1 MQDDDS
7 GLRRSLIVSV
17 SLHVLIGALSYWG
30 LPFLTRD
37 MPVEDAPIIVDLV
50 EIAERTAAPPPSA
63 KKKDQVAEK
72 PEPKKPEPPKEEPK
86 PEPPKPEPPKPEP
99 PKPDPPKEQPKPE
112 PPKPEPPKPE
122 PPKPEPPKP
131 EPKQVDPEQPP
142 EPKKPEPKPEPP
154 KPTPPKPEPP
164 KPQPK
169 KPVEDDPF
177 KSLMKDV
184 EKFRQQPKSSPPP
197 SQAQPS
203 APTQGATN
211 SANSPRILNA
221 PISDRATMS
230 EKDAIRA
237 QIEQN
242 WVFDVGAKGI
252 ESMVIV
258 LKVSMN
264 PDGTVSRVDVA
275 DTLRYNTDSAY
286 RAVADSARRAV
297 LKSQPL
303 KYPVQKYEEF
313 KDLELA
319 FRPQDRL

>member
-1 MQDDDS
+1 MSDNDS
-7 GLRRSLIVSV
+7 GLRRSLIISV
-17 SLHVLIGALSYWG
+17 SLHVLLGALSYLG

-37 MPVEDAPIIVDLV
+37 MPVEDAPIVIDLV

-63 KKKDQVAEK
+63 KQKEQVAQK
-72 PEPKKPEPPKEEPK
+72 VEPK
-86 PEPPKPEPPKPEP
+86 PEPPKVE
-99 PKPDPPKEQPKPE
+99 PKPE

-131 EPKQVDPEQPP
+131 VEPPKPQPQPQKPEPPKPEPKSEQVDPTLPP
-142 EPKKPEPKPEPP
+142 EPKKPDPKPEPP
-154 KPTPPKPEPP
+154 KPPKPEPEKTP
-164 KPQPK
+164 PK
-169 KPVEDDPF
+169 KPVEEDPF
-177 KSLMKDV
+177 KDLMKNV
-184 EKFRQQPKSSPPP
+184 EKYRQQPKSSTPPP
-197 SQAQPS
+197 SQAAPS

-221 PISDRATMS
+221 PLADRATMS

-258 LKVSMN
+258 LRVAIN
-264 PDGTVSRVDVA
+264 PDGTVTRVDVV
-275 DTLRYNTDSAY
+275 DTVRYNTDSGY
-286 RAVADSARRAV
+286 RAVADTAKRAV

-303 KYPVQKYEEF
+303 KYPAQKYEEF
-313 KDLELA
+313 KVLELSFA
-319 FRPQDRL
+319 PRDRL